1 MKRVAVLFAD
11 GFEEVEGLTQVD
23 FLRRAGVEVTTVG
36 VTGKTVTGGHDV
48 TIETDTT
55 IDTLDADSLDGIVI
69 PGGMPGAENV
79 ASSTHAQDIITKL
92 FKAGKLVAG
101 ICAAPAVVLEP
112 LGVLEGKTATCYPGF
127 EGCFKQATFSEDR
140 VIKDG
145 TVITSRGP
153 GTAAEFAVALIE
165 YLVDSKTAE
174 KIKSGTLQPGV

>member
-1 MKRVAVLFAD
+1 MKRIAVLFAE

-23 FLRRAGVEVTTVG
+23 FLRRAGVEITMVG
-36 VTGKTVTGGHDV
+36 VTGKSVTGGHDI

-55 IDTLDADSLDGIVI
+55 IDKVDSEAFDGVLI

-79 ASSTHAQDIITKL
+79 ASSTHAQDIIKKL
-92 FKAGKLVAG
+92 FKDGKLIAA

-127 EGCFKQATFSEDR
+127 EGRFKQASFSEDR
-140 VIKDG
+140 VVKDG

-165 YLVDSKTAE
+165 YLVDARTAE
-174 KIKSGTLQPGV
+174 KIRSGTLQPE